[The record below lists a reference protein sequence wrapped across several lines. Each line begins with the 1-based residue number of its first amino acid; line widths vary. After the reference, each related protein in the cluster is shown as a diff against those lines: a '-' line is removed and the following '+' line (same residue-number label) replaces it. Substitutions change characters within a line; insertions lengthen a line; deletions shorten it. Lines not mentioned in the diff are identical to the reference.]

1 MHFGPSRDGLC
12 LSFIGNVDVC
22 PFSLSRSP
30 RRSRFVSHVLSL
42 LSLFLA
48 PLVFRSLSLRFLI
61 SFFSISLP
69 PCADVF
75 FLAAA
80 AAAGRVSPPPPR
92 PAWAWAW

>member
-30 RRSRFVSHVLSL
+30 RRSRFVSLILSSL
-42 LSLFLA
+42 LFFIVL
-48 PLVFRSLSLRFLI
+48 LVFRSLFLSLSLSLLVSFIRFI

-69 PCADVF
+69 PCADAF
-75 FLAAA
+75 
-80 AAAGRVSPPPPR
+80 
-92 PAWAWAW
+92 